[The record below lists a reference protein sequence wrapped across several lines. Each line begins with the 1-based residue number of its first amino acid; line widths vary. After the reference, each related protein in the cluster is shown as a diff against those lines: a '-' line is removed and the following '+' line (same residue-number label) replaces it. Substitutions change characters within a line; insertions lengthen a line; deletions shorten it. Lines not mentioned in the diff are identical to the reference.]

1 MGTDET
7 SIARA
12 AIEQSLVVQRGLLDP
27 ATLAGLVQA
36 ADLISRSFAGGGKV
50 LLFGNGGSASDAS
63 HVAAEFVGRFVAER
77 RALPALSLSSDDSA
91 VTAIANDYGFAR
103 VFARQLEGLGNARD
117 VAVAFSTS
125 GRSPNVLEGVRTAR
139 ELGMTSI
146 GLTGGDGGELAAAV
160 DVCLRV
166 PSSVTA
172 RIQEGHILLA
182 HVLCE
187 LVEHELL
194 T

>member
-1 MGTDET
+1 
-7 SIARA
+7 
-12 AIEQSLVVQRGLLDP
+12 
-27 ATLAGLVQA
+27 
-36 ADLISRSFAGGGKV
+36 
-50 LLFGNGGSASDAS
+50 
-63 HVAAEFVGRFVAER
+63 VAAEFVGRFVAER

-91 VTAIANDYGFAR
+91 ITAIANDYGFPR
-103 VFARQLEGLGNARD
+103 VFARQVEAFGSPGD

-125 GRSPNVLEGVRTAR
+125 GRSPNVLEGVRTPR

-166 PSSVTA
+166 PSSITA

-187 LVEHELL
+187 LVEHGLD
-194 T
+194 